1 MSGIKKSLNTAVF
14 VSGGGSNLQALID
27 AEKKGIIRSAKLC
40 LVISSNPDA
49 YALERARISE
59 IPAFY
64 IEGAEFEKKLDERLR
79 EFNIEFIVL
88 AGFLKIL
95 SPDFCLKWKNRI
107 INIHPSLIPAFC
119 GKGFY
124 GLKVHEACI
133 ERGCKISGATAH
145 YVNHI
150 PDGGAI
156 ILQKAVSVLEDDD
169 AQSLQS
175 RIMREAE
182 WQILPQATE
191 IVAKKLLEDNN
202 GEIS

>member
-1 MSGIKKSLNTAVF
+1 MSGIKKSLNTAVL

-40 LVISSNPDA
+40 LVISSKPDA

-64 IEGAEFEKKLDERLR
+64 IDGAEFEKRLDERLR

-133 ERGCKISGATAH
+133 ERGCKISGATVH

-150 PDGGAI
+150 PDGGGI
-156 ILQKAVSVLEDDD
+156 ILQKAVSVLDSDD